1 MADKRDFFGRL
12 NRPTMLQVKYMEE
25 LSKLTADLRKRGGI
39 SAVAEICGVNHSV
52 VSRFFKSCIEAGYI
66 NEKNKITDEGMEWL
80 NYYCK
85 IRDELEIYFR
95 DIGVPEAEIAD
106 SIADMEENMEP
117 YTIRLMLQCFKKS
130 KRKNFY
136 EESKKLNPLAS
147 VIEKGQ
153 YAVSFRLLK
162 YNRNKGVIQGLS
174 MSDKAFEKPALL
186 KVNNRGVFLVL
197 TFKEIYA
204 QSGTTGNL
212 MKGHMTGLKYEF
224 EGKIVKAPVRER
236 KVRIPVEACM
246 YKIYSG
252 GGIRAA
258 LPVTFSVNVGN
269 MHMPEST
276 ALLVFWF

>member
-1 MADKRDFFGRL
+1 
-12 NRPTMLQVKYMEE
+12 MEE
-25 LSKLTADLRKRGGI
+25 LSKLPADLRKRGGI

-224 EGKIVKAPVRER
+224 EGKIVKAPVRES